1 MSSPR
6 SRSRDRRHRSR
17 SRDRHRRSRS
27 RSPRRRSRSRDRAT
41 TNLPPPPPP
50 LPPPPPAAPGD
61 APPPPLNSI
70 HRAHV
75 VGVRPFGVF
84 VEVPGH
90 RRHALVPPH
99 QVAPGVTLTRDDSDD
114 DKVRALSYF
123 ARPGESVWAKIV
135 GLAPD
140 PRGGGGVR
148 VTASLRAVDQATG
161 EDADPDG
168 TIAAER
174 PGGDGDGRRGRGGGG
189 GGDARR
195 GPPGDVRPTDDPPPL
210 GVVRA
215 RVARVAPYGVHLWI
229 EGYTGTALVHA
240 SHVSDHLVVDRDA
253 PEGEKV
259 AALAACVPSVGDDC
273 YTKVVAVEPPTAEGA
288 PPRVAASLK
297 LADQRTGTDLDPHG
311 LKWRPRGA
319 GGDADASGG
328 RPPVG
333 AAAADRVAG
342 DAVDWGHLAADTYGG
357 GKTYELVVGG
367 DSEGEQNAAA
377 AAAVSPHHHSRR
389 RHRSRSP
396 TPVITSAEE
405 ALAILEKYGGGRRK
419 EKKERRSRR

>member
-1 MSSPR
+1 MSPSPSPR
-6 SRSRDRRHRSR
+6 RYRDRRHRSR
-17 SRDRHRRSRS
+17 SRERQRHRSRS
-27 RSPRRRSRSRDRAT
+27 RDRRRSRSRDRGAV
-41 TNLPPPPPP
+41 NLPPPPPH

-70 HRAHV
+70 HRGRV

-90 RRHALVPPH
+90 RRHALIPPH
-99 QVAPGVTLTRDDSDD
+99 QVAPGVTLSRNDSDD

-123 ARPGESVWAKIV
+123 ARPGETVWAKIV

-140 PRGGGGVR
+140 PRGGVR

-168 TIAAER
+168 VIAAER
-174 PGGDGDGRRGRGGGG
+174 PGGDGDGRRGGRG

-195 GPPGDVRPTDDPPPL
+195 GPPGDARPTDDPPPL
-210 GVVRA
+210 GVAHA

-240 SHVSDHLVVDRDA
+240 SHVSDHLILDREA
-253 PEGEKV
+253 AEGEKV
-259 AALAACVPSVGDDC
+259 AALAACVPSIGEDC
-273 YTKVVAVEPPTAEGA
+273 YAKVVAVEPPSSEGG
-288 PPRVAASLK
+288 PLRVSASLK
-297 LADQRTGTDLDPHG
+297 LADQRTGADLDPHG
-311 LKWRPRGA
+311 SKWRPRGT
-319 GGDADASGG
+319 GGDAGGGG

-357 GKTYELVVGG
+357 GKTYDLVVGG
-367 DSEGEQNAAA
+367 DSDGDGQGAAA
-377 AAAVSPHHHSRR
+377 AAAPTHRR
-389 RHRSRSP
+389 RRRSRSP
-396 TPVITSAEE
+396 TPVITSVEE

-419 EKKERRSRR
+419 EKKEKKERRSRR